1 MKTSPFARHAL
12 SAACVTLLSS
22 ASLAALAQSAT
33 PPAQTLPEIAV
44 KATRDARALPE
55 AAPGGQAA
63 TGARLGIL
71 GNTDVL
77 DAPFTVNAYT
87 RQTIQDQQARTLAD
101 VLQNDPS
108 VRYTTNSGHMLEHFR
123 VRGLEVNGPS
133 VALGGLFGMAPK
145 GHIPMEFVERV
156 ELLRGPSVLL
166 GGMAPDV
173 NLGGTINLVP
183 KRAGAAPVTD
193 LTASYSSKSYGQVH
207 ADVGRRFGEGE
218 RLGVRV
224 NAAYGT
230 GETGV
235 ADQEKGRQLSA
246 VALDYQGERWSA
258 TLDAYSSREEI
269 ENGSQ
274 GMYGLATR
282 RGSVVGIGQLVPVP
296 DSDTNMFRGT
306 HGTFKDNGVMLRGDL
321 EINDDWDAYAAAG
334 VADSHGAGL
343 MFGTRVIVTGLDGAA
358 AGYVYNVDT
367 VTSDRVAELGVNG
380 RLRTGSVG
388 HRLTASLSWLHH
400 KEGTSNARNEGWA
413 QNIYN
418 PVTPV
423 FPAAPAGAK
432 TSIDN
437 VLTSLALA
445 DTLDIA
451 QGKVLLTLGAR
462 LQKVEQKKSDSDE
475 SRLSPAVGVV
485 VKPWGEDTSL
495 YANYMEALS
504 PGETVGVGYDNT
516 GEQFKPLQTQQVEAG
531 VKLRRGGFTHSFA
544 VFRINRPTV
553 IDSADGLTRVEG
565 GKQRLQGVEWS
576 AFGQVMP
583 GLSLLGGVSWTK
595 AEQRNTGRDSF
606 GVPEWTANLG
616 TEWTTPVNGLSLGG
630 RVVYTGK
637 QWVDSANTLRLPSW
651 HRFDVTAKYKTAL
664 GGTPVTLN
672 AFVENLTDR
681 KYWSGMFSDGYVMPA
696 PPRTLRLAATF
707 SF

>member
-1 MKTSPFARHAL
+1 MRTTSPFSRHAL
-12 SAACVTLLSS
+12 SAACATLLSS
-22 ASLAALAQSAT
+22 LSFAAAAQSSAA
-33 PPAQTLPEIAV
+33 PAQTLPEIPV
-44 KATRDARALPE
+44 KAARDAQALPE

-71 GNTDVL
+71 GNTEVL

-123 VRGLEVNGPS
+123 VRGLDVNGPS
-133 VALGGLFGMAPK
+133 VAFGGLYGMAPK
-145 GHIPMEFVERV
+145 GHIPMEFIERV

-166 GGMAPDV
+166 GGMSPDV
-173 NLGGTINLVP
+173 NLGGTINVVP
-183 KRAGAAPVTD
+183 KRAGARPVTD
-193 LTASYSSKSYGQVH
+193 LTTSYSSKSYGQVH

-230 GETGV
+230 GDTGV
-235 ADQEKGRQLSA
+235 ADQEKGRQLGA
-246 VALDYQGERWSA
+246 IALDYQGDRWSA
-258 TLDAYSSREEI
+258 TLDAYSSREKI

-274 GMYGLATR
+274 AMYGLATR
-282 RGSVVGIGQLVPVP
+282 RGAAVGIGQLVPVP
-296 DSDTNMFRGT
+296 DSDSNMFRGT
-306 HGTFKDNGVMLRGDL
+306 HGTFKDNGVVLRGDM
-321 EINDDWDAYAAAG
+321 EINDAWGAYASVGAT
-334 VADSHGAGL
+334 DSHGAGL

-367 VTSDRVAELGVNG
+367 VTRDRVAELGLNG
-380 RLRTGSVG
+380 RFRTGSVG
-388 HRLTASLSWLHH
+388 HQLNAALSWLHH
-400 KEGTSNARNEGWA
+400 KEGTANAANEGWS

-423 FPAAPAGAK
+423 FPAPPAAAQ
-432 TSIDN
+432 INVDN
-437 VLTSLALA
+437 VLTSLGLT

-451 QGKVLLTLGAR
+451 DGKVLLTLGAR
-462 LQKVEQKKSDSDE
+462 LQRVEQKKADYDE
-475 SRLSPAVGVV
+475 SRLSPALGVV
-485 VKPWGEDTSL
+485 VKPWGADTSL

-504 PGETVGVGYDNT
+504 PGRNVPTGYANA
-516 GEQFKPLQTQQVEAG
+516 GQSFKPIQTRQVEAG

-544 VFRINRPTV
+544 VFQIDRPTL
-553 IDSADGLTRVEG
+553 IDDGTRLFEG
-565 GKQRLQGVEWS
+565 GKQRLHGVEWS
-576 AFGQVMP
+576 AFGQVVP
-583 GLSLLGGVSWTK
+583 TLSLLGGVSWMK
-595 AEQRNTGRDSF
+595 AEQRDTGRDSY

-616 TEWTTPVNGLSLGG
+616 TEWTTPVDGLSLGA

-637 QWVDSANTLRLPSW
+637 QWVDSANTLNLPSW
-651 HRFDVTAKYKTAL
+651 HRFDVTAKYKTSL